1 VGGKVAKEAKNNFL
15 VSGTGGAGTSGQP
28 ARYAAGI
35 DNAEDFYEMQTAA
48 KMQGQNPAFSNV
60 PSPSSQRPFRG
71 DSAQP
76 LVPLNAG
83 TQRLNEDVRTGATM
97 GTEAMYANDATATGE
112 DADRMRAALPYL
124 SVMAELPQTSNAF
137 RNYVRYL
144 KSVL

>member
-1 VGGKVAKEAKNNFL
+1 MH
-15 VSGTGGAGTSGQP
+15 
-28 ARYAAGI
+28 AAGI

-76 LVPLNAG
+76 LVPLNTG

-97 GTEAMYANDATATGE
+97 GTESMYANDATSTGE

-124 SVMAELPQTSNAF
+124 SIMAELPQTSNAF

>member
-1 VGGKVAKEAKNNFL
+1 MAKPKEQNFQ
-15 VSGTGGAGTSGQP
+15 VSATGGAGTNGQP

-35 DNAEDFYEMQTAA
+35 DNAQDFYEMQTAA
-48 KMQGQNPAFSNV
+48 KMEGSNPAFSRV

-76 LVPLNAG
+76 LVPLTAP
-83 TQRLNEDVRTGATM
+83 TQRPEEDVRMGAAM
-97 GTEAMYANDATATGE
+97 GADTMYATDAMANAE
-112 DADRMRAALPYL
+112 DAARLRNALPYL
-124 SVMAELPQTSNAF
+124 AVMAELPETSNSF

>member
-1 VGGKVAKEAKNNFL
+1 MALPKNENFKVSA
-15 VSGTGGAGTSGQP
+15 TGGAGTNGQP

-35 DNAEDFYEMQTAA
+35 DGAQDFYDLQTAA
-48 KMQGQNPAFSNV
+48 QMSGSNPAFSAV
-60 PSPSSQRPFRG
+60 PSPSGQRPFRG

-76 LVPLNAG
+76 LVRLDAP
-83 TQRLNEDVRTGATM
+83 TQRPDEDVRTGATM
-97 GTEAMYANDATATGE
+97 GQETMYATDAMANSE

-124 SVMAELPQTSNAF
+124 STLAELPQTSNSF

>member
-1 VGGKVAKEAKNNFL
+1 VAKEAKNNFL
-15 VSGTGGAGTSGQP
+15 VSGTGGAGTNGQP

-48 KMQGQNPAFSNV
+48 KMEGQNPAFSNV
-60 PSPSSQRPFRG
+60 PSPSSQRPFR
-71 DSAQP
+71 SNNTQK
-76 LVPLNAG
+76 LVPLTAE
-83 TQRLNEDVRTGATM
+83 TQRLDEDVRTGATM
-97 GTEAMYANDATATGE
+97 GTESMYANDATATGE